1 MQANAP
7 PAALVRIEMQ
17 AIRQRVRPAVL
28 AAQVTQANVQPAN
41 LVRIEMQVI
50 RQRVQPAGLVAQVT
64 QVNVQPAAL
73 VRVVKQAIRQRV
85 QPAVLVAQVTQVNV
99 RPAASVRVVKQVTR
113 VNVQLADLVRI
124 ARQQVIPPG
133 DPPAIARNNSRSGR
147 PVVGD
152 LVVVGT
158 IARKRNAHPADEIP
172 SGAVAMINP
181 RSPPDV
187 SRVAGTAIRTRN
199 GRPAE
204 GDLGVVEMIV
214 HRKKRVRAVVAD
226 LGAVVMIV
234 LPARPDVSGRVGH
247 QKDPWNV
254 HPSQH
259 APVLAVPR
267 AKNPMKTWKN

>member
-1 MQANAP
+1 
-7 PAALVRIEMQ
+7 
-17 AIRQRVRPAVL
+17 
-28 AAQVTQANVQPAN
+28 
-41 LVRIEMQVI
+41 
-50 RQRVQPAGLVAQVT
+50 LVAQVT

-147 PVVGD
+147 PVVGDLVVVGTIARKKKKVRAAAVDLDVAEMTSRRSHQDD